1 MLQKIFHTDVILT
14 IFCCELLLSVYSP
27 FSDGVVLPL
36 HNIHSPFLP
45 VMDIF
50 FVDLKF
56 CHIHFY
62 TL

>member
-1 MLQKIFHTDVILT
+1 MRIRINFPPHGLYIV
-14 IFCCELLLSVYSP
+14 SVYSP
-27 FSDGVVLPL
+27 FSDRVGLSL
-36 HNIHSPFLP
+36 HIIPSPFLT

-56 CHIHFY
+56 GHICFY